1 MHGRDLKEQLFFQ
14 HVRFRI
20 KNTTEMF
27 MDFWMFSTYLR
38 TKPVFLVQRLE
49 YVVMR
54 NTTQHHR
61 PALCQATL
69 SLDKL

>member
-1 MHGRDLKEQLFFQ
+1 
-14 HVRFRI
+14 
-20 KNTTEMF
+20 MF

-38 TKPVFLVQRLE
+38 TKLVFLVQILE

-54 NTTQHHR
+54 NTTQHHH